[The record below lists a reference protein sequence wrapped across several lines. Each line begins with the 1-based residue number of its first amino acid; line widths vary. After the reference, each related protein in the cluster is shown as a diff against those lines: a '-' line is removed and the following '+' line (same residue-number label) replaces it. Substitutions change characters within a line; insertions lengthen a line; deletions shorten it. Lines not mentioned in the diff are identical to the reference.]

1 MPQPDLVCVK
11 TYNSRLEAE
20 LDKGLLDS
28 QGIQAMISADD
39 AGGMRPDLLWS
50 TGGVRLL
57 VKDEDAGNALE
68 LL

>member
-1 MPQPDLVCVK
+1 MPPPDLICVK
-11 TYNSRLEAE
+11 TYNSRIEAE
-20 LDKGLLDS
+20 LDKGLLES
-28 QGIQAMISADD
+28 QGIRAILSADD

-57 VKDEDAGNALE
+57 VNQENADDARE